1 VTDTARALLVAALL
15 AGAGLGLFVR
25 RLAQIDPAEPE
36 RLIGELRF
44 AHWMGVVL
52 TAVGGAW
59 IGLAAAR
66 SAHSLAGV
74 DLTLALAAIILGAW
88 TFQQETRRAL
98 VILCVAFFAHAII
111 DIAHRPGGLAA
122 DLAPRW
128 FTLGCAAFNL
138 YLSALCFWAQR
149 RPGHHRNGI
158 PR

>member
-1 VTDTARALLVAALL
+1 VTDTARALLVAILL
-15 AGAGLGLFVR
+15 GGSGLGLFVR
-25 RLAQIDPAEPE
+25 RLVSIDPAEPE
-36 RLIGELRF
+36 RLIGELRL

-66 SAHSLAGV
+66 SAQALAGI
-74 DLTLALAAIILGAW
+74 DLTLAFAAIVLATW

-98 VILCVAFFAHAII
+98 AILCVAFFAHAII

-149 RPGHHRNGI
+149 RSGQWPGTI